1 MAYGDY
7 NHENVIVL
15 RKFRDNFLNK
25 YFFGRIFIKVYYKLS
40 PKLVVL
46 LKGNERINSYIKKT
60 LNLFVKML
68 S

>member
-7 NHENVIVL
+7 NHENVIIL
-15 RKFRDNFLNK
+15 RKFRDKILNK

-40 PKLVVL
+40 PKLVAL
-46 LKGNERINSYIKKT
+46 LKGNVRINSYIKKT
-60 LNLFVKML
+60 LNLFVKIL